1 MARQQTMIAQQLLN
15 GLVLGG
21 VYALFALGF
30 TLIFG
35 IHRIMNMAHGAVFMT
50 GAFIGLYTVRAGL
63 SLWVALPVAMV
74 GAGLVSILIEMI
86 AFKPLRKLAL
96 ADAELASII
105 SSIGAGLIVLSIGQY
120 VSKTET
126 MRFPFGTVSVQ
137 AMEVLGLRVTMLQL
151 LMLAVAVLGVGLLAF
166 YLYRTAQ
173 GRQIRAVAGN
183 YRAAQLLGVNPDAI
197 FYQTFFLSGALAGA
211 AGVMVGLAFN
221 AVQFL
226 MGEPFLLKAFV
237 AIIIGGLGSVPGALI
252 GGLVL
257 GLLQSLSAAYLPSL
271 LVDAVI
277 FMLLFVILMIRPD
290 GLFAQAVLESPTKRV

>member
-1 MARQQTMIAQQLLN
+1 MIAQQILN

-35 IHRIMNMAHGAVFMT
+35 IHRIMNMAHGAVFMA
-50 GAFIGLYTVRAGL
+50 GAFIGLYTVRAGVP
-63 SLWVALPVAMV
+63 LWAALPVAMI
-74 GAGLVSILIEMI
+74 GAGLTSIVIEVI

-105 SSIGAGLIVLSIGQY
+105 SSIGAGLIIMSLAQY

-126 MRFPFGTVSVQ
+126 MRFPFGTVSPDAIV
-137 AMEVLGLRVTMLQL
+137 MLGMRVTMLQL
-151 LMLAVAVLGVGLLAF
+151 LMLGMALAMVGLLAF
-166 YLYRTAQ
+166 YLYRTPQ

-183 YRAAQLLGVNPDAI
+183 YRAAQLLGVNPNVI
-197 FYQTFFLSGALAGA
+197 FYQTFFLCGALAGV
-211 AGVMVGLAFN
+211 AGVLVGLAFN
-221 AVQFL
+221 AIQFM
-226 MGEPFLLKAFV
+226 MGEPFMLKAFV
-237 AIIIGGLGSVPGALI
+237 AIILGGLGSVPGALV

-257 GLLQSLSAAYLPSL
+257 GLLQALSAAYLDPL

-277 FMLLFVILMIRPD
+277 FSMLFVILLIRPD
-290 GLFAQAVLESPTKRV
+290 GLFGKSSPEGVTKRI

>member
-1 MARQQTMIAQQLLN
+1 MIAQQVLN

-35 IHRIMNMAHGAVFMT
+35 IHRIMNMAHGAVFMS
-50 GAFIGLYTVRAGL
+50 GAFIGLFTVRAGL
-63 SLWVALPVAMV
+63 PIWVALPVAMA
-74 GAGLVSILIEMI
+74 GAGLISILVEVI

-96 ADAELASII
+96 ADAELASVI

-126 MRFPFGTVSVQ
+126 MRFPFGTVSAEAIQ
-137 AMEVLGLRVTMLQL
+137 ILGLRVTMLQL
-151 LMLAVAVLGVGLLAF
+151 LMLGVALLMVALLAY
-166 YLYRTAQ
+166 YLYRTAR

-183 YRAAQLLGVNPDAI
+183 YRAAQLLGVNPNAI

-237 AIIIGGLGSVPGALI
+237 AIILGGLGSVPGALV

-257 GLLQSLSAAYLPSL
+257 GLLQSLSAAYLPAL
-271 LVDAVI
+271 LVDAMI
-277 FMLLFVILMIRPD
+277 FSLLFVILMVRPD
-290 GLFAQAVLESPTKRV
+290 GLFVQSISESPTRRV

>member
-1 MARQQTMIAQQLLN
+1 MIAQQVLN

-35 IHRIMNMAHGAVFMT
+35 IHRIMNMAHGAVFMA
-50 GAFIGLYTVRAGL
+50 GAFIGLFTVRAGL
-63 SLWVALPVAMV
+63 PIWAALPVAMI
-74 GAGLVSILIEMI
+74 GAGLVSILIEVV

-105 SSIGAGLIVLSIGQY
+105 SSIGAGLIVLSLGQY

-126 MRFPFGTVSVQ
+126 LRFPFGTVSAEAIQ
-137 AMEVLGLRVTMLQL
+137 LLGLRVTMLQL
-151 LMLAVAVLGVGLLAF
+151 LMLGVALLLVVGLAF
-166 YLYRTAQ
+166 YLYRTPQ
-173 GRQIRAVAGN
+173 GRQVRAVAGN
-183 YRAAQLLGVNPDAI
+183 YRTAQLLGVNPNAI
-197 FYQTFFLSGALAGA
+197 FYQTFFVSGAMAGA

-237 AIIIGGLGSVPGALI
+237 AIILGGMGSIPGALV
-252 GGLVL
+252 GAMVL
-257 GLLQSLSAAYLPSL
+257 GLFQTLSAAYLPAL
-271 LVDAVI
+271 LVDAMI
-277 FMLLFVILMIRPD
+277 FLLLFIILMVRPD
-290 GLFAQAVLESPTKRV
+290 GLFVQAVTESPTKRV

>member
-1 MARQQTMIAQQLLN
+1 MIAQQTLN

-35 IHRIMNMAHGAVFMT
+35 IHRIMNMAHGAVFMA
-50 GAFIGLYTVRAGL
+50 GAFVGLYTVRLGL
-63 SLWVALPVAMV
+63 PIWVALPVAMV
-74 GAGLVSILIEMI
+74 GAGLVSIFVEVI

-96 ADAELASII
+96 ADAELASVI
-105 SSIGAGLIVLSIGQY
+105 SSIGASLIILSVGQY

-126 MRFPFGTVSVQ
+126 MRFPFGTVPMD
-137 AMEVLGLRVTMLQL
+137 AITVLGLRVTMLQL
-151 LMLAVAVLGVGLLAF
+151 LMLGVAIVMVVLLAY
-166 YLYRTAQ
+166 YLYRTPQ

-183 YRAAQLLGVNPDAI
+183 YRAAQLLGVNPNAI

-221 AVQFL
+221 SIQFM

-237 AIIIGGLGSVPGALI
+237 AIILGGLGSIPGALV

-257 GLLQSLSAAYLPSL
+257 GLLQSLSGAYLEPT
-271 LVDAVI
+271 LVDAMI
-277 FMLLFVILMIRPD
+277 FSLLFVILMVRPD
-290 GLFAQAVLESPTKRV
+290 GLFVQSLPESATKRV

>member
-1 MARQQTMIAQQLLN
+1 MIAQQTLN

-35 IHRIMNMAHGAVFMT
+35 IHRIMNMAHGAVFMA
-50 GAFIGLYTVRAGL
+50 GAFVGLYTVRLGL
-63 SLWVALPVAMV
+63 PIWVALPVAMV
-74 GAGLVSILIEMI
+74 GAGLVSIFVEVI

-96 ADAELASII
+96 ADAELASVI
-105 SSIGAGLIVLSIGQY
+105 SSIGASLIILSVGQY

-126 MRFPFGTVSVQ
+126 MRFPFGTVPVD
-137 AMEVLGLRVTMLQL
+137 AIVVLGLRVTMLQL
-151 LMLAVAVLGVGLLAF
+151 LMLGVAFLMVVLLAY
-166 YLYRTAQ
+166 YLYRTPQ

-183 YRAAQLLGVNPDAI
+183 YRAAQLLGVNPNAI

-221 AVQFL
+221 SIQFM

-237 AIIIGGLGSVPGALI
+237 AIILGGLGSIPGALV

-257 GLLQSLSAAYLPSL
+257 GLLQSLSGAYLEPT
-271 LVDAVI
+271 LVDAMI
-277 FMLLFVILMIRPD
+277 FSLLFVILMVRPD
-290 GLFAQAVLESPTKRV
+290 GLFVQSLPESATKRV

>member
-1 MARQQTMIAQQLLN
+1 MIAQQLLN

-35 IHRIMNMAHGAVFMT
+35 IHRIMNMAHGAVFMA
-50 GAFIGLYTVRAGL
+50 GAFIGLYTVRAGMP
-63 SLWVALPVAMV
+63 LWLALPVAMV
-74 GAGLVSILIEMI
+74 GAGLISIFIEVI

-126 MRFPFGTVSVQ
+126 MRFPFGTVSIE

-226 MGEPFLLKAFV
+226 MGEPILLKAFV
-237 AIIIGGLGSVPGALI
+237 AIIIGGLGSVPGALV
-252 GGLVL
+252 GGLLL

-277 FMLLFVILMIRPD
+277 FMLLFVILMLRPD
-290 GLFAQAVLESPTKRV
+290 GLFVQSMPESPNKRV

>member
-1 MARQQTMIAQQLLN
+1 MIGQQILN

-35 IHRIMNMAHGAVFMT
+35 IHRIMNMAHGSVFMA

-63 SLWVALPVAMV
+63 PLWAALPVAMI
-74 GAGLVSILIEMI
+74 GAGVLSIVIEII

-105 SSIGAGLIVLSIGQY
+105 SSIGAGLIIMSAAQY
-120 VSKTET
+120 ISKTET
-126 MRFPFGTVSVQ
+126 MRFPFGTVSPDAIV
-137 AMEVLGLRVTMLQL
+137 MLGLRVTMLQL
-151 LMLAVAVLGVGLLAF
+151 LMLGIALVMVGLLAF
-166 YLYRTAQ
+166 YLYRTPQ

-183 YRAAQLLGVNPDAI
+183 YRAAQLLGVNPNMI
-197 FYQTFFLSGALAGA
+197 FYQTFFLCGALAGV
-211 AGVMVGLAFN
+211 AGVLVGLAFN
-221 AVQFL
+221 AIQFL
-226 MGEPFLLKAFV
+226 MGEPFMLKAFV
-237 AIIIGGLGSVPGALI
+237 AIILGGLGSVPGSLV

-257 GLLQSLSAAYLPSL
+257 GLLQALSAAYLHPL

-277 FMLLFVILMIRPD
+277 FSMLFVILLFRPD
-290 GLFAQAVLESPTKRV
+290 GIFGKSSPEGVTKRI

>member
-1 MARQQTMIAQQLLN
+1 
-15 GLVLGG
+15 
-21 VYALFALGF
+21 
-30 TLIFG
+30 
-35 IHRIMNMAHGAVFMT
+35 MNMAHGAVFMT
-50 GAFIGLYTVRAGL
+50 GAFIGLYTVRAGMP
-63 SLWVALPVAMV
+63 LWVALPVAMV

-137 AMEVLGLRVTMLQL
+137 AIEVLGLRVTMLQL

>member
-1 MARQQTMIAQQLLN
+1 MIAQQLLN

-50 GAFIGLYTVRAGL
+50 GAFIGLYTVRAGMP
-63 SLWVALPVAMV
+63 LWVALPVAMV
-74 GAGLVSILIEMI
+74 GAGLVSILIEII

-137 AMEVLGLRVTMLQL
+137 AIEVLGLRVTMLQL
-151 LMLAVAVLGVGLLAF
+151 LMLGVAIVGVGLLAF
-166 YLYRTAQ
+166 YLYRTAP

-252 GGLVL
+252 GGLLL
-257 GLLQSLSAAYLPSL
+257 GMLQSLSGAYLPSL

-277 FMLLFVILMIRPD
+277 YLLLFVILMIRPD

>member
-1 MARQQTMIAQQLLN
+1 MIAQQVLN

-35 IHRIMNMAHGAVFMT
+35 IHRIMNMAHGAVFMS
-50 GAFIGLYTVRAGL
+50 GAFIGLFAVRLGL
-63 SLWVALPVAMV
+63 PLWGALPVAMV
-74 GAGLVSILIEMI
+74 GAGFVSILIEVV

-105 SSIGAGLIVLSIGQY
+105 SSIGAGLIILSIGQY

-126 MRFPFGTVSVQ
+126 MRFPFGTVPIDAV
-137 AMEVLGLRVTMLQL
+137 VVFGLRVTALQL
-151 LMLAVAVLGVGLLAF
+151 LMLGVAMVSVVVLAL
-166 YLYRTAQ
+166 YLYRTPH
-173 GRQIRAVAGN
+173 GRQVRAVAGN
-183 YRAAQLLGVNPDAI
+183 YRAAQLLGVNPNAI
-197 FYQTFFLSGALAGA
+197 FYQTFFVSGALAGA

-221 AVQFL
+221 AIQFL

-237 AIIIGGLGSVPGALI
+237 AIILGGLGSVPGALV

-257 GLLQSLSAAYLPSL
+257 GLLQSLSVAYLPAL
-271 LVDAVI
+271 VVDAVI
-277 FMLLFVILMIRPD
+277 FLLLFAILMVRPD
-290 GLFAQAVLESPTKRV
+290 GLFAQSTMESPTKRV

>member
-1 MARQQTMIAQQLLN
+1 MIAQQTLN

-35 IHRIMNMAHGAVFMT
+35 IHRIMNMAHGAVFMA
-50 GAFIGLYTVRAGL
+50 GAFVGLYTVRLGL
-63 SLWVALPVAMV
+63 PIWVALPVAMV
-74 GAGLVSILIEMI
+74 GAGLVSIFVEVI

-96 ADAELASII
+96 ADAELASVI
-105 SSIGAGLIVLSIGQY
+105 SSIGASLIILSVGQY

-126 MRFPFGTVSVQ
+126 MRFPFGTVSMDAIV
-137 AMEVLGLRVTMLQL
+137 VLGLRVTMLQL
-151 LMLAVAVLGVGLLAF
+151 LMLGVAIGMVVLLAY
-166 YLYRTAQ
+166 YLYRTPQ

-183 YRAAQLLGVNPDAI
+183 YRAAQLLGVNPNAI

-221 AVQFL
+221 SIQFM

-237 AIIIGGLGSVPGALI
+237 AIILGGLGSIPGALV

-257 GLLQSLSAAYLPSL
+257 GLLQSLSGAYLEPT
-271 LVDAVI
+271 LVDAMI
-277 FMLLFVILMIRPD
+277 FTLLFVILMVRPD
-290 GLFAQAVLESPTKRV
+290 GLFVQSLPESATKRV

>member
-1 MARQQTMIAQQLLN
+1 MIAQQILN

-35 IHRIMNMAHGAVFMT
+35 IHRIMNMAHGAVFMA
-50 GAFIGLYTVRAGL
+50 GAFIGLYTVRIGL
-63 SLWVALPVAMV
+63 PLWAALPVAMV
-74 GAGLVSILIEMI
+74 GAGLISIVVEVI

-96 ADAELASII
+96 ADAELASVI
-105 SSIGAGLIVLSIGQY
+105 SSIGAGLIILSLGQY

-126 MRFPFGTVSVQ
+126 MRFPFGTVSAEAIV
-137 AMEVLGLRVTMLQL
+137 VLGLRVTMLQL
-151 LMLAVAVLGVGLLAF
+151 LMLGVAIAMVAMLAY

-173 GRQIRAVAGN
+173 GRQIRAIAGN
-183 YRAAQLLGVNPDAI
+183 YRAAQLLGVNPNAI
-197 FYQTFFLSGALAGA
+197 FYQTFFVSGALAGA

-237 AIIIGGLGSVPGALI
+237 AIILGGLGSVPGALV

-257 GLLQSLSAAYLPSL
+257 GLLQSLSAAYLPAL

-277 FMLLFVILMIRPD
+277 FLLLFVILMVRPD
-290 GLFAQAVLESPTKRV
+290 GLFVQGTTESPTKRV

>member
-1 MARQQTMIAQQLLN
+1 MIAQQTLN

-35 IHRIMNMAHGAVFMT
+35 IHRIMNMAHGAVFMA
-50 GAFIGLYTVRAGL
+50 GAFVGLYTVRLGMPI
-63 SLWVALPVAMV
+63 WVALPVAMV
-74 GAGLVSILIEMI
+74 GAGLVSIFVEVI

-96 ADAELASII
+96 ADAELASVI
-105 SSIGAGLIVLSIGQY
+105 SSIGASLIILSVGQY

-126 MRFPFGTVSVQ
+126 MRFPFGTVPVD
-137 AMEVLGLRVTMLQL
+137 AIVVLGLRVTMLQL
-151 LMLAVAVLGVGLLAF
+151 LMLGVAFLMVVLLAY
-166 YLYRTAQ
+166 YLYRTPQ

-183 YRAAQLLGVNPDAI
+183 YRAAQLLGVNPNAI

-221 AVQFL
+221 SIQFM

-237 AIIIGGLGSVPGALI
+237 AIILGGLGSIPGALV

-257 GLLQSLSAAYLPSL
+257 GLLQSLSGAYLEPT
-271 LVDAVI
+271 LVDAMI
-277 FMLLFVILMIRPD
+277 FSLLFVILMVRPD
-290 GLFAQAVLESPTKRV
+290 GLFVQSLPESATKRV

>member
-1 MARQQTMIAQQLLN
+1 MLAQQILN

-35 IHRIMNMAHGAVFMT
+35 IHRIMNMAHGAVFMS
-50 GAFIGLYTVRAGL
+50 GAFIGLYAVRFGL
-63 SLWVALPVAMV
+63 PIWLALPVAMV
-74 GAGLVSILIEMI
+74 GAGLISIFVEVI

-105 SSIGAGLIVLSIGQY
+105 SSIGAGLIILSVGQY

-126 MRFPFGTVSVQ
+126 MRFPFGTVSLDAIQ
-137 AMEVLGLRVTMLQL
+137 LGGLRVTMLQL
-151 LMLAVAVLGVGLLAF
+151 LMLGVALAMVALLAY
-166 YLYRTAQ
+166 YLYSTPQ

-183 YRAAQLLGVNPDAI
+183 YRAAQLLGVNPNAI

-237 AIIIGGLGSVPGALI
+237 AIILGGLGSVPGALV

-257 GLLQSLSAAYLPSL
+257 GLLQSLSGAYLPAL

-277 FMLLFVILMIRPD
+277 FLLLFVILMVRPD
-290 GLFAQAVLESPTKRV
+290 GLFKQGVTESPTKRV

>member
-1 MARQQTMIAQQLLN
+1 MIAQQILN

-35 IHRIMNMAHGAVFMT
+35 IHRIMNMAHGAVFMA
-50 GAFIGLYTVRAGL
+50 GAFIGLYAVRLGL
-63 SLWVALPVAMV
+63 PLWVALPVAMI
-74 GAGLVSILIEMI
+74 GAGLTSILVEII

-105 SSIGAGLIVLSIGQY
+105 SSIGAGLIILSVAQY
-120 VSKTET
+120 VSKTQT
-126 MRFPFGTVSVQ
+126 MRFPFGTVP
-137 AMEVLGLRVTMLQL
+137 MEAIKVLGLRVTSLQL
-151 LMLAVAVLGVGLLAF
+151 LMLGMAILMVLLLAY
-166 YLYRTAQ
+166 YLYRTPQ

-183 YRAAQLLGVNPDAI
+183 YRAAQLLGVNPNAI

-221 AVQFL
+221 SIQFL

-237 AIIIGGLGSVPGALI
+237 AIILGGLGSVPGALI

-257 GLLQSLSAAYLPSL
+257 GLLQSLSAAYLPAL

-277 FMLLFVILMIRPD
+277 FGLLFVILMVRPD
-290 GLFAQAVLESPTKRV
+290 GLFVQNLPESATKRI

>member
-1 MARQQTMIAQQLLN
+1 MVAQQILN

-35 IHRIMNMAHGAVFMT
+35 IHRIMNMAHGAVFMS
-50 GAFIGLYTVRAGL
+50 GAFIGLYAVRTGL
-63 SLWVALPVAMV
+63 PIWAALPAAML
-74 GAGLVSILIEMI
+74 GAGLVSILVEVI

-96 ADAELASII
+96 ADAELASVI
-105 SSIGAGLIVLSIGQY
+105 SSIGAGLIILSVGQY

-126 MRFPFGTVSVQ
+126 MRFPFGTVSAEAIQ
-137 AMEVLGLRVTMLQL
+137 IAGLRVTMLQL
-151 LMLAVAVLGVGLLAF
+151 LMLGVAIVMVALLAY

-173 GRQIRAVAGN
+173 GRQIRAIAGN
-183 YRAAQLLGVNPDAI
+183 YRAAQLLGVNPNAI

-221 AVQFL
+221 SVQFL

-237 AIIIGGLGSVPGALI
+237 AIILGGLGSIPGALV

-257 GLLQSLSAAYLPSL
+257 GLLQSLSGAYLPAL

-277 FMLLFVILMIRPD
+277 FLLLFVILMVRPD
-290 GLFAQAVLESPTKRV
+290 GLFAQSIQESPTQRV

>member
-1 MARQQTMIAQQLLN
+1 MIAQQILN

-35 IHRIMNMAHGAVFMT
+35 IHRIMNMAHGAVFMA

-63 SLWVALPVAMV
+63 PLWAALPIAMI
-74 GAGLVSILIEMI
+74 GAGLISIVVEVI

-105 SSIGAGLIVLSIGQY
+105 SSIGAGLIILSIAQY

-126 MRFPFGTVSVQ
+126 MRFPFGTVSPD
-137 AMEVLGLRVTMLQL
+137 AMVIFGLRVSMLQL
-151 LMLAVAVLGVGLLAF
+151 LMLSVALAMVALLAY
-166 YLYRTAQ
+166 YLYRTPQ

-183 YRAAQLLGVNPDAI
+183 YRAAQLLGVNPNMI
-197 FYQTFFLSGALAGA
+197 FYQTFFLCGALAGA

-221 AVQFL
+221 AIQFL

-237 AIIIGGLGSVPGALI
+237 AIILGGLGSVPGALV
-252 GGLVL
+252 GGMVL
-257 GLLQSLSAAYLPSL
+257 GLLQSLSAAYLPAL

-277 FMLLFVILMIRPD
+277 FSLLFVILMVRPD
-290 GLFAQAVLESPTKRV
+290 GLFVQSTPESATKRV

>member
-1 MARQQTMIAQQLLN
+1 MIAQQLLN

-137 AMEVLGLRVTMLQL
+137 AIEVLGLRVTMLQL

>member
-1 MARQQTMIAQQLLN
+1 MIAQQVLN

-35 IHRIMNMAHGAVFMT
+35 IHRIMNMAHGAVFMS
-50 GAFIGLYTVRAGL
+50 GAFIGLYAVRAGL
-63 SLWVALPVAMV
+63 PIWAALPVAMV
-74 GAGLVSILIEMI
+74 GAGLISIIVEVI

-96 ADAELASII
+96 ADAELASVI

-126 MRFPFGTVSVQ
+126 MRFPFGTVSADAIQ
-137 AMEVLGLRVTMLQL
+137 ILGLRVTMLQL
-151 LMLAVAVLGVGLLAF
+151 LMLGVALLMVALLAY
-166 YLYRTAQ
+166 YLYRTAR

-183 YRAAQLLGVNPDAI
+183 YRAAQLLGVNPNAI

-237 AIIIGGLGSVPGALI
+237 AIILGGLGSVPGALV

-257 GLLQSLSAAYLPSL
+257 GLLQSLSAAYLPAL
-271 LVDAVI
+271 LVDAMI
-277 FMLLFVILMIRPD
+277 FSLLFVILMVRPD
-290 GLFAQAVLESPTKRV
+290 GLFVQSVPESATKRV

>member
-1 MARQQTMIAQQLLN
+1 MIAQQILN

-35 IHRIMNMAHGAVFMT
+35 IHRIMNMAHGAVFMS
-50 GAFIGLYTVRAGL
+50 GAFIGLYTVRAGMPI
-63 SLWVALPVAMV
+63 WVALPVAMV
-74 GAGLVSILIEMI
+74 GAGLISILVEVI

-105 SSIGAGLIVLSIGQY
+105 SSIGAGLILLSIGQY

-126 MRFPFGTVSVQ
+126 MRFPFGTVSVDAIQ
-137 AMEVLGLRVTMLQL
+137 ILGLRVTMLQL
-151 LMLAVAVLGVGLLAF
+151 LMLGVAVAMVALLAY
-166 YLYRTAQ
+166 YLYRTPQ

-183 YRAAQLLGVNPDAI
+183 YRAAQLLGVNPNAI

-237 AIIIGGLGSVPGALI
+237 AIILGGLGSVPGALI

-257 GLLQSLSAAYLPSL
+257 GLLQSLSSAYLPAL

-277 FMLLFVILMIRPD
+277 FLFLFVILMVRPD
-290 GLFAQAVLESPTKRV
+290 GLFAQSMPESPTKRV

>member
-1 MARQQTMIAQQLLN
+1 MIAQQVLN

-35 IHRIMNMAHGAVFMT
+35 IHRIMNMAHGAVFMS
-50 GAFIGLYTVRAGL
+50 GAFIGLFMVRIGL
-63 SLWVALPVAMV
+63 PIWAALPIAMA
-74 GAGLVSILIEMI
+74 GAGFISIFVEVI

-96 ADAELASII
+96 ADAELASVI
-105 SSIGAGLIVLSIGQY
+105 SSIGAGLIILSVGQY
-120 VSKTET
+120 VSKTQT
-126 MRFPFGTVSVQ
+126 MRFPFGTVPVD
-137 AMEVLGLRVTMLQL
+137 AIVIFDLRVTMLQL
-151 LMLAVAVLGVGLLAF
+151 LMLGVAMLMVALLAY
-166 YLYRTAQ
+166 YLYRTPQ

-183 YRAAQLLGVNPDAI
+183 YRAAQLLGVNPNAI

-237 AIIIGGLGSVPGALI
+237 AIILGGLGSVPGALI

-257 GLLQSLSAAYLPSL
+257 GLLQSLSGAYLPAL

-277 FMLLFVILMIRPD
+277 FLLLFVILMVRPD
-290 GLFAQAVLESPTKRV
+290 GLFAQSVTESPTKRV

>member
-1 MARQQTMIAQQLLN
+1 MIAQQVLN

-35 IHRIMNMAHGAVFMT
+35 IHRIMNMAHGAVFMS
-50 GAFIGLYTVRAGL
+50 GAFIGLFMVRIGL
-63 SLWVALPVAMV
+63 PIWAALPIAMA
-74 GAGLVSILIEMI
+74 GAGFISIFVEVI

-96 ADAELASII
+96 ADAELASVI
-105 SSIGAGLIVLSIGQY
+105 SSIGAGLIILSVGQY
-120 VSKTET
+120 VSKTQT
-126 MRFPFGTVSVQ
+126 MRFPFGTVPVD
-137 AMEVLGLRVTMLQL
+137 AIVVFDLRVTMLQRW
-151 LMLAVAVLGVGLLAF
+151 MLSVAVVMVALLAY
-166 YLYRTAQ
+166 YLYRTPQ

-183 YRAAQLLGVNPDAI
+183 YRAAQLLGVNPNAI

-237 AIIIGGLGSVPGALI
+237 AIILGGLGSVPGALI

-257 GLLQSLSAAYLPSL
+257 GLLQSLSGAYLPAL

-277 FMLLFVILMIRPD
+277 FLLLFVILMVRPD
-290 GLFAQAVLESPTKRV
+290 GLFAQSVTESPTKRV

>member
-50 GAFIGLYTVRAGL
+50 GAFIGLYTVRAGMP
-63 SLWVALPVAMV
+63 LWFALPVAMV
-74 GAGLVSILIEMI
+74 AAGLVSILIEVI

-126 MRFPFGTVSVQ
+126 MRFPFGTVSPDAIV
-137 AMEVLGLRVTMLQL
+137 VLGLRVTMLQL
-151 LMLAVAVLGVGLLAF
+151 LMLGVAVLGVGLLAF

>member
-1 MARQQTMIAQQLLN
+1 MIAQQVLN

-35 IHRIMNMAHGAVFMT
+35 IHRIMNMAHGAVFMS
-50 GAFIGLYTVRAGL
+50 GAFIGLYTVRLGL
-63 SLWVALPVAMV
+63 PLWAALPLAMV
-74 GAGLVSILIEMI
+74 GAGFVSILIEVI

-105 SSIGAGLIVLSIGQY
+105 SSIGAGLIILSIGQY

-126 MRFPFGTVSVQ
+126 MRFPFGTVPINAV
-137 AMEVLGLRVTMLQL
+137 VVFGLRVTALQL
-151 LMLAVAVLGVGLLAF
+151 LMLGVAVASVALLAL
-166 YLYRTAQ
+166 YLYRTSQ
-173 GRQIRAVAGN
+173 GRQVRAVAGN
-183 YRAAQLLGVNPDAI
+183 YRAAQLLGVNPNAI
-197 FYQTFFLSGALAGA
+197 FYQTFFVSGALAGA

-221 AVQFL
+221 AIQFL

-237 AIIIGGLGSVPGALI
+237 AIILGGLGSVPGALV

-257 GLLQSLSAAYLPSL
+257 GLLQSLSVAYLPAL

-277 FMLLFVILMIRPD
+277 FLLLFAILMVRPD
-290 GLFAQAVLESPTKRV
+290 GLFAQSTMESPTKRV

>member
-1 MARQQTMIAQQLLN
+1 MIAQQLLN

-50 GAFIGLYTVRAGL
+50 GAFIGLYTVRAGMP
-63 SLWVALPVAMV
+63 LWFALPVAMV
-74 GAGLVSILIEMI
+74 AAGLVSILIEVI

-126 MRFPFGTVSVQ
+126 MRFPFGTVSPDAIV
-137 AMEVLGLRVTMLQL
+137 VLGLRVTMLQL
-151 LMLAVAVLGVGLLAF
+151 LMLGVAVLGVGLLAF

>member
-1 MARQQTMIAQQLLN
+1 MIAQQTLN

-35 IHRIMNMAHGAVFMT
+35 IHRIMNMAHGAVFMA
-50 GAFIGLYTVRAGL
+50 GAFVGLYTVRFGL
-63 SLWVALPVAMV
+63 PIWLALPVAMV
-74 GAGLVSILIEMI
+74 GAGLVSIFVEVI

-96 ADAELASII
+96 ADAELASVI
-105 SSIGAGLIVLSIGQY
+105 SSIGASLIILSIGQY

-126 MRFPFGTVSVQ
+126 MRFPFGTVPIDAIV
-137 AMEVLGLRVTMLQL
+137 VLGLRVTMLQL
-151 LMLAVAVLGVGLLAF
+151 PMLGVAMLMVVLLAY
-166 YLYRTAQ
+166 YLYRTPQ

-183 YRAAQLLGVNPDAI
+183 YRAAQLLGVNPNAI

-221 AVQFL
+221 SIQFM

-237 AIIIGGLGSVPGALI
+237 AIILGGLGSVPGALV

-257 GLLQSLSAAYLPSL
+257 GLLQSLSGAYLPPQ
-271 LVDAVI
+271 LVDAMI
-277 FMLLFVILMIRPD
+277 FSLLFVILMVRPD
-290 GLFAQAVLESPTKRV
+290 GLFAQSMPESATKRV

>member
-1 MARQQTMIAQQLLN
+1 MIAQQVLN

-35 IHRIMNMAHGAVFMT
+35 IHRIMNMAHGAVFMS
-50 GAFIGLYTVRAGL
+50 GAFIGLFMVRIGL
-63 SLWVALPVAMV
+63 PIWAALPIAMA
-74 GAGLVSILIEMI
+74 GAGFISIFVEVI

-96 ADAELASII
+96 ADAELASVI
-105 SSIGAGLIVLSIGQY
+105 SSIGAGLIILSVGQY
-120 VSKTET
+120 VSKTQT
-126 MRFPFGTVSVQ
+126 MRFPFGTVPVD
-137 AMEVLGLRVTMLQL
+137 AIVVFDLRVTMLQL
-151 LMLAVAVLGVGLLAF
+151 LMLSVAVVMVALLAY
-166 YLYRTAQ
+166 YLYRTPQ

-183 YRAAQLLGVNPDAI
+183 YRAAQLLGVNPNAI

-237 AIIIGGLGSVPGALI
+237 AIILGGLGSVPGALI

-257 GLLQSLSAAYLPSL
+257 GLLQSLSGAYLPAL

-277 FMLLFVILMIRPD
+277 FLLLFVILMVRPD
-290 GLFAQAVLESPTKRV
+290 GLFAQSVTESPTKRV

>member
-1 MARQQTMIAQQLLN
+1 MIAQQTLN

-35 IHRIMNMAHGAVFMT
+35 IHRIMNMAHGAVFMA
-50 GAFIGLYTVRAGL
+50 GAFIGLYTVRLGL
-63 SLWVALPVAMV
+63 PIWLALPVAMA
-74 GAGLVSILIEMI
+74 GAGLISILVEVI

-105 SSIGAGLIVLSIGQY
+105 SSIGAGLIILSIGQY

-126 MRFPFGTVSVQ
+126 MRFPFGTVSADAIQVI
-137 AMEVLGLRVTMLQL
+137 GLRVTMLQL
-151 LMLAVAVLGVGLLAF
+151 LMLGVAMAMVALLAY
-166 YLYRTAQ
+166 YLYRTPQ

-183 YRAAQLLGVNPDAI
+183 YRAAQLLGVNPNAI

-237 AIIIGGLGSVPGALI
+237 AIILGGLGSVPGALV

-257 GLLQSLSAAYLPSL
+257 GLLQSLSSAYLHAL

-277 FMLLFVILMIRPD
+277 FMLLFVILMVRPD
-290 GLFAQAVLESPTKRV
+290 GLFVQGTTESSTKRV